1 MKLVKIISITL
12 FSLVSIFLLIAA
24 FVNRNYEVSRSIII
38 YKPTPEVFS
47 YVSHIRNQDAYS
59 AWAKKDTAS
68 EKSYTGSD
76 ASVGFVAKWN
86 SEVKDVGQGEQ
97 EIIKI
102 TPGKRIDMELRFKKP
117 YKSTNYLY
125 METTALDE
133 AETKV
138 TWNFS
143 GTVPYPLN
151 ISLLFLNMET
161 NVGKQLNEGL
171 VNLKALLEKQR

>member
-1 MKLVKIISITL
+1 MKLVKIVSITL
-12 FSLVSIFLLIAA
+12 FSILSLFLLIAA
-24 FVNRNYEVSRSIII
+24 FVNGNYEVSRSIII
-38 YKPTPEVFS
+38 YTPTPEVFT

-59 AWAKKDTAS
+59 AWAKKDPNS

-76 ASVGFVAKWN
+76 ASVGFVARWN
-86 SEVKDVGQGEQ
+86 SKVKEVGQGEQ

-117 YKSTNYLY
+117 YKSVNYAY

-138 TWNFS
+138 TWSFS
-143 GTVPYPLN
+143 GNVPYPMN
-151 ISLLFLNMET
+151 ISLLFLNMEPL
-161 NVGKQLNEGL
+161 VGKQLNEGL
-171 VNLKALLEKQR
+171 VNLKAILEKK